1 VGRFKGIMVKNV
13 LPNRRQALCGS
24 LLLSVAC
31 AIPSRP
37 GVAGGPDG
45 VESEA
50 GQVVVDWRTG
60 LALYGMD
67 PVAYFAVQRAVP
79 GLPEFEVELAGR
91 PWRFASS
98 GNKAAFLAAPEAYV
112 PAFAGYDPVAAGRAV
127 AAPGNPLIWLIFE
140 QRLYLFQ
147 ELENR
152 AAFAADP
159 HPVIA
164 TALRHWPKLRQ
175 ELDATGAI
183 AGGAF

>member
-1 VGRFKGIMVKNV
+1 MVKNV
-13 LPNRRQALCGS
+13 LPNRRQALCGG

-37 GVAGGPDG
+37 GVAGEAGR
-45 VESEA
+45 VESEV

-67 PVAYFAVQRAVP
+67 PVAYFAERRAVP
-79 GLPEFEVELAGR
+79 GLPAFEVELSGLA
-91 PWRFASS
+91 WRFSSS
-98 GNKAAFLAAPEAYV
+98 GNRAAFLAAPAAYV
-112 PAFAGYDPVAAGRAV
+112 PGFAGYDPVAAGRAV
-127 AAPGNPLIWLIFE
+127 AAPGNPLIWLTFE

-147 ELENR
+147 QPENR
-152 AAFAADP
+152 ATFAADP
-159 HPVIA
+159 GPVIA
-164 TALRHWPKLRQ
+164 AGLQHWPTLRR